1 MARVLWKCARG
12 ARDNEAMIPNFHA
25 VIPAGGAGTRLWP
38 LSRRDRPKFLHDI
51 LGVGSTLLQSTWS
64 RTVPLVDPDHM
75 WVVTGQA
82 HAEEVSHQLPDLRDD
97 RLVREPSP
105 RDSAAAIG
113 LAAALIHRTD
123 PDAVIGS
130 FSADHSI
137 TNAEDFRTVITQAV
151 VAASGGDIVTVGITP
166 TYASTAYGYIETGAN
181 LGLRAAPTAR
191 RALNFVEKP
200 DATTARKYT
209 FSGRY
214 RWNAGMFIARTDAM
228 LELFAQH
235 APDLYAGLMKIA
247 EVWGTDRQDAV
258 LGEVWPQLE
267 KVAIDYVIAEPAA
280 RAGRVVVV
288 PGDFGW
294 DDVGDFDAVAKLRQP
309 APGERCAVKVI
320 GDSPVISEDSSGVV
334 ISTGDRPVAL
344 VGLDDVVVVDTDD
357 ALLVTSRSSA
367 QKVKN
372 VVARLGDRGLTQIL

>member
-1 MARVLWKCARG
+1 M
-12 ARDNEAMIPNFHA
+12 
-25 VIPAGGAGTRLWP
+25 
-38 LSRRDRPKFLHDI
+38 
-51 LGVGSTLLQSTWS
+51 
-64 RTVPLVDPDHM
+64 
-75 WVVTGQA
+75 
-82 HAEEVSHQLPDLRDD
+82 PDLRED
-97 RLVREPSP
+97 RLVTEPSP

-123 PDAVIGS
+123 PNAVIGS

-137 TNAEDFRTVITQAV
+137 TNAEDFRAVIAQAV
-151 VAASGGDIVTVGITP
+151 EAASDGDIVTIGITP

-181 LGLRAAPTAR
+181 LGLKSAPSAR

-235 APDLYAGLMKIA
+235 APDLYAGLMRIA
-247 EVWGTDRQDAV
+247 DAWGTDEQDSV
-258 LGEVWPQLE
+258 MDEVWPGLE
-267 KVAIDYVIAEPAA
+267 KIAIDYVIAEPAA
-280 RAGRVVVV
+280 QAGRVVVV

-320 GDSPVISEDSSGVV
+320 GDSAVIAEDASGVV
-334 ISTGDRPVAL
+334 ISATGRPVAL
-344 VGLDDVVVVDTDD
+344 VGVEDVVVVDTDD
-357 ALLVTSRSSA
+357 ALLITSRNSA
-367 QKVKN
+367 QKVKQ
-372 VVARLGDRGLTQIL
+372 VVARFREQGLTEIL

>member
-1 MARVLWKCARG
+1 
-12 ARDNEAMIPNFHA
+12 
-25 VIPAGGAGTRLWP
+25 
-38 LSRRDRPKFLHDI
+38 
-51 LGVGSTLLQSTWS
+51 
-64 RTVPLVDPDHM
+64 
-75 WVVTGQA
+75 
-82 HAEEVSHQLPDLRDD
+82 
-97 RLVREPSP
+97 
-105 RDSAAAIG
+105 
-113 LAAALIHRTD
+113 
-123 PDAVIGS
+123 
-130 FSADHSI
+130 
-137 TNAEDFRTVITQAV
+137 
-151 VAASGGDIVTVGITP
+151 
-166 TYASTAYGYIETGAN
+166 
-181 LGLRAAPTAR
+181 
-191 RALNFVEKP
+191 
-200 DATTARKYT
+200 
-209 FSGRY
+209 
-214 RWNAGMFIARTDAM
+214 MFIARTDAM

-247 EVWGTDRQDAV
+247 EVWDTDCQDAV

-320 GDSPVISEDSSGVV
+320 GDAPVVAEDASGVV

-367 QKVKN
+367 QQVKKV
-372 VVARLGDRGLTQIL
+372 VERLKDRGMTQIL